1 MTAISTS
8 GLTKRFRGGQLA
20 VDHVDLAVPEG
31 SVYGFLGPNGSGKTT
46 TIRMLLGLAFPT
58 GGSAALL
65 GVSMPDGAT
74 QVLHRVGSLVEGPA
88 FYPFLTGL
96 DNLARYDA
104 ADRTADPKTARTRID
119 TALDRVGLLS
129 AAKKRYRHYSLGM
142 KQRLAI
148 SAGLL
153 RPRELIILDEP
164 TNGLDPQGTR
174 EVRALIRQ
182 IAADGTTVFVS
193 SHLLAEVEQIC
204 THVGVMRS
212 GRLVFQGSLPELRRT
227 GAARVTV
234 QTADPE
240 AAVKVL
246 TALGLPDARVSAPPD
261 RLPLPP
267 HQTGRL
273 TRRPRPAARHLA
285 WGRARA
291 SRRRQRCWA
300 TPPPSGSA
308 PSSSRPASVSAA
320 SRSPRPAWKTCL
332 SASPARASM
341 YRFFASE
348 LRLVF
353 GRRRNLLLL
362 AVTAVFPLVIGIALR
377 LAAPHPQGGQG
388 GGSGSGAAFFN
399 QLAGNGVFL
408 TFIALSSLLILVL
421 PVVVA
426 VVAGDSVAGEAG
438 YGTLRYL
445 LAVPAGRT
453 RLLAVKFGVIVT
465 FGLCATF
472 IVSAV
477 ALVVGAVLFPVGP
490 VTLLSGTTVSLP
502 DGLLRLLF
510 VTLYV
515 AAAMAALGAIG
526 LAVSTMTEHAIGA
539 IATLMILVV
548 ASEVVDNVPQLA
560 AAGPYLPTHWWLS
573 FDSLLRVPVDT
584 STLLRGLLSFAV
596 YALLFGSFAWA
607 RFTSADVTS

>member
-1 MTAISTS
+1 LTAISTS

-20 VDHVDLAVPEG
+20 VDHVDLAVPDG

-65 GVSMPDGAT
+65 GVGMPDGAT

-148 SAGLL
+148 ASGLL

-182 IAADGTTVFVS
+182 IASDGTTVFVS

-246 TALGLPDARVSAPPD
+246 AALGLADVRTSPAADAALAPADAASAPAD
-261 RLPLPP
+261 AALA
-267 HQTGRL
+267 
-273 TRRPRPAARHLA
+273 PADAA
-285 WGRARA
+285 
-291 SRRRQRCWA
+291 
-300 TPPPSGSA
+300 SA
-308 PSSSRPASVSAA
+308 PAPA
-320 SRSPRPAWKTCL
+320 P
-332 SASPARASM
+332 
-341 YRFFASE
+341 
-348 LRLVF
+348 
-353 GRRRNLLLL
+353 
-362 AVTAVFPLVIGIALR
+362 
-377 LAAPHPQGGQG
+377 
-388 GGSGSGAAFFN
+388 GSG
-399 QLAGNGVFL
+399 
-408 TFIALSSLLILVL
+408 
-421 PVVVA
+421 
-426 VVAGDSVAGEAG
+426 
-438 YGTLRYL
+438 
-445 LAVPAGRT
+445 PAQGF
-453 RLLAVKFGVIVT
+453 AE
-465 FGLCATF
+465 
-472 IVSAV
+472 VSAV
-477 ALVVGAVLFPVGP
+477 LGDAAPERICAELVQAGVGVRGFAVTSP
-490 VTLLSGTTVSLP
+490 SLE
-502 DGLLRLLF
+502 DLF
-510 VTLYV
+510 V
-515 AAAMAALGAIG
+515 G
-526 LAVSTMTEHAIGA
+526 LTGEG
-539 IATLMILVV
+539 
-548 ASEVVDNVPQLA
+548 VDV
-560 AAGPYLPTHWWLS
+560 
-573 FDSLLRVPVDT
+573 
-584 STLLRGLLSFAV
+584 
-596 YALLFGSFAWA
+596 
-607 RFTSADVTS
+607 